1 MLSEAVVGDD
11 EPREGANQDFTS
23 TTGGLGVASS
33 FACAGVESSLHL
45 FGGVFVGKA
54 AEAYWTT
61 ILQLRRG
68 DGSCFE
74 DSQTRAARGDA
85 RRADGAIRGLK
96 RKRAGAVAPSDATP
110 RAPEGRAAA
119 QAKAAGQGCTTF
131 VSECSLPT
139 EKGNFRLR
147 AYRYADGV
155 KTHEPVVMVA
165 GQVRGRENVPVRVH
179 DQCQTSE
186 VLGSKRCDCREQLD
200 LSLRYIQEHGGGA
213 VIYLAQEGRGIGL
226 ANKVAAYALQDD
238 GLDTVEAN
246 RQLGFG
252 DDERSYECVEFILA
266 DMEIKSVQLMT
277 NNPFKIDW
285 LRATGVK
292 VEGRIPIEVPANEHN
307 HGYLETKAS
316 RMSHLINSL

>member
-1 MLSEAVVGDD
+1 MLSESVSRDD
-11 EPREGANQDFTS
+11 KPNGTSTQDLTS

-33 FACAGVESSLHL
+33 LACAGVESSLHL

-54 AEAYWTT
+54 AETYWTA
-61 ILQLRRG
+61 ILQLRR
-68 DGSCFE
+68 DDAID
-74 DSQTRAARGDA
+74 DSHTGAAGGEAR
-85 RRADGAIRGLK
+85 RRADGAIGGLK
-96 RKRAGAVAPSDATP
+96 RKRAGAAAPSDATP
-110 RAPEGRAAA
+110 RAPEGRAAT
-119 QAKAAGQGCTTF
+119 QAKAAGQGGTTF

-139 EKGNFRLR
+139 ERGNFRLR

-155 KTHEPVVMVA
+155 KAHEPVVMVA
-165 GQVRGRENVPVRVH
+165 GNVRGRENVPVRVH

-226 ANKVAAYALQDD
+226 ANKVAAYALQDG

-246 RQLGFG
+246 RRLGFG
-252 DDERSYECVEFILA
+252 DDERSYECVEFILG

-292 VEGRIPIEVPANEHN
+292 VEGRIPVEVPANEHN
-307 HGYLETKAS
+307 HGYLEAKAS
-316 RMSHLINSL
+316 RMSHLINTL